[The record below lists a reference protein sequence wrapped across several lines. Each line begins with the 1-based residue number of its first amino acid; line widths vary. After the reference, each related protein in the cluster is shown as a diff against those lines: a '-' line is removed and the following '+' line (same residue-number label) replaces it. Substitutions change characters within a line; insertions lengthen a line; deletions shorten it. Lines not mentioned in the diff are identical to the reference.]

1 MALLRDRLKPC
12 PFCGGIADYKEDGYH
27 GWVQCIECLATT
39 DKYYAWRDKNWK
51 EEATNDWNDR
61 VPSTDQDKLQIEE
74 AEHLKTIKERD
85 NYHDAADQLA
95 NAIADHFGADIGEH
109 SNVNCP
115 WGNALECMCPI
126 TPERRFDGFYYCM
139 CGQKLEN
146 WDYCPNCGQRL
157 DWRENES

>member
-1 MALLRDRLKPC
+1 MVLLRDRLKPC

-51 EEATNDWNDR
+51 GEATNDWNDR
-61 VPSTDQDKLQIEE
+61 VLSTDQDKLQIEE

-85 NYHDAADQLA
+85 RYHDAVDQLA

-109 SNVNCP
+109 SNIIVRGVTLWSVCVRLRQKGDSMAFITACA
-115 WGNALECMCPI
+115 GNDLTGRTSNDKA
-126 TPERRFDGFYYCM
+126 
-139 CGQKLEN
+139 
-146 WDYCPNCGQRL
+146 
-157 DWRENES
+157 

>member
-1 MALLRDRLKPC
+1 MGLLRDRLKPC

-27 GWVQCIECLATT
+27 GWVQCIECLAIT

-51 EEATNDWNDR
+51 EKATNDWNDR

-85 NYHDAADQLA
+85 NYHDVADQLA
-95 NAIADHFGADIGEH
+95 NAIADHFGVDIGEH

-115 WGNALECMCPI
+115 WGNALEWISPLEPVIVEGKWYC
-126 TPERRFDGFYYCM
+126 RRCGEYLGDKRYCAN
-139 CGQKLEN
+139 CGQKV
-146 WDYCPNCGQRL
+146 DGR
-157 DWRENES
+157 